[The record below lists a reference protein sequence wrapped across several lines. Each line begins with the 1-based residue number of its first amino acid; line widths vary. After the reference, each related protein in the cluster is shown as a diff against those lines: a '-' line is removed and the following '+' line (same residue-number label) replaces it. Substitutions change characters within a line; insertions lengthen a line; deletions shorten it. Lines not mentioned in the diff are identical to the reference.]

1 MSTGEGFHCPVNGWL
16 DNDNAKEPS
25 SRTVRCYS
33 SGARVK
39 TILTRTGTVKH
50 AGSMSRVVAKI
61 CDAQG
66 TCCQTSSEGRG
77 LDNSEAYAVRRAGQ
91 RDFYRDTAI
100 LGSCSQKGS
109 LVGDP
114 KTVKL
119 TTSDPD
125 GTDGWYVEW
134 IRITMSTGEVFSCP
148 VDGWLD
154 NDNPK
159 EPSSRTVSCAS
170 SGEHVSTIASKTGT
184 VKHAKSKSRV
194 VAEICDAQGTCCQ
207 TSSDGRG
214 LDNSKVVR
222 QAGQTDVYRNTATLG
237 SCSQKGSLVGDP
249 NTVKLTSSDPYG
261 TDGCMWSG

>member
-1 MSTGEGFHCPVNGWL
+1 MGIAS
-16 DNDNAKEPS
+16 K
-25 SRTVRCYS
+25 
-33 SGARVK
+33 
-39 TILTRTGTVKH
+39 TGTGKYV
-50 AGSMSRVVAKI
+50 GSKSRVVAEI

-66 TCCQTSSEGRG
+66 TCCQTSSDGRG
-77 LDNSEAYAVRRAGQ
+77 LDNSKVVRQAGQ
-91 RDFYRDTAI
+91 TDVYTDTAI
-100 LGSCSQKGS
+100 LGSCSLKGS

-114 KTVKL
+114 NTVKL

-184 VKHAKSKSRV
+184 VQHAKSKSRV

-222 QAGQTDVYRNTATLG
+222 QAGQTDVYADTAILG

-249 NTVKLTSSDPYG
+249 NTV
-261 TDGCMWSG
+261 